1 MNFSSVV
8 GFMIACGVLFFAV
21 HEAEGAKDVLLNTH
35 AVMIVF
41 GGTAAATFVC
51 FPITRLVKLTILAF
65 KKIIGMSHIEYG
77 SIIEEVI
84 GLAEGLQ
91 KDPSYAKT
99 AIAQVKDP
107 FLKEG
112 VQLMIDGVTED
123 QLHEIMDARIQT
135 IKRRHAAEANMFR
148 TIGKFPPAFGLLGTT
163 FGMIALLNKL
173 GGTDAQ
179 KMIGPAMAV
188 GLVATLYGIALTNFL
203 FIPIAENL
211 AALSADDFAARKM
224 ILDGLIM
231 IKRKTHPLMVEERMK
246 SYLLP
251 SERQSIRKKA
261 AA

>member
-1 MNFSSVV
+1 MNFSSIIGFLIATVV
-8 GFMIACGVLFFAV
+8 LVFAV
-21 HEAEGAKDVLLNTH
+21 HEAEGAKDVLLNIH

-51 FPITRLVKLTILAF
+51 FPIGRIAKLSVLAI
-65 KKIIGMSHIEYG
+65 KKIVGMGHTDYG
-77 SIIEEVI
+77 KIIKEVI
-84 GLAEGLQ
+84 ELAEGLQ
-91 KDPSYAKT
+91 KDPSHAKNS
-99 AIAQVKDP
+99 IAQIRNP

-112 VQLMIDGVTED
+112 VQLYLDGVTEI
-123 QLHEIMDARIQT
+123 QLSEIMSARIET
-135 IKRRHAAEANMFR
+135 IKRRYSAEVGMFR

-203 FIPIAENL
+203 FIPISENL
-211 AALSADDFAARKM
+211 AALGADDYAARKM
-224 ILDGLIM
+224 VLDGLIM
-231 IKRKTHPLMVEERMK
+231 IKRKTHPLIVEERMK

-251 SERQSIRKKA
+251 AERESLKKKSVA
-261 AA
+261 